1 MQFINTNYS
10 ESNQI
15 KLRNQTIWFKKE
27 DIMDGSGIANTNT
40 GSVYE
45 EGALK
50 VHKLTPMEVIF
61 TIVGCGIGS
70 GCLGTAY
77 SARLAGFPVITFWLI
92 VSGILTLCS
101 MYYVAESALRTKK
114 LVQLP
119 GLAERYVGTTGR
131 FLIFLAV
138 VINSISCLIAYFN
151 GSGNIINQM
160 LGIPNW
166 MGTFIFLIP
175 AAIVTWFGLK
185 AVGVAGKYMSILM
198 AIMVIILTVASLA
211 SKDAEVSRLVV
222 SNWKYAVP
230 IFNVAAF
237 SYIGQYLVPD
247 LARGLSHDPKKLAP
261 SLLIGQII
269 VAALLIL
276 VPLGCF
282 VVNPANEI
290 TQVATIAWGEAIGL
304 WAFFVANIFALIAM
318 FTSFCPITQTLIS
331 NIVDFF
337 NFKSDEA
344 VKTRLPIMIIIIGIP
359 LFLTLSGMVGFVDAI
374 YFSGTFAAAIMA
386 ILPIIMVRRARKTG
400 DIEPEWNCGKLASW
414 PIQGIIIIMYGGTI
428 IYAIL
433 GAFGILPA
441 GW

>member
-1 MQFINTNYS
+1 MNNM
-10 ESNQI
+10 ND
-15 KLRNQTIWFKKE
+15 KGDHRP
-27 DIMDGSGIANTNT
+27 
-40 GSVYE
+40 VYE

-50 VHKLTPMEVIF
+50 VHKLTSMEVIF

-92 VSGILTLCS
+92 VSGALTLCS
-101 MYYVAESALRTKK
+101 MFYVAESALRTKK

-119 GLAERYVGTTGR
+119 GLAERYVGKAGR
-131 FLIFLAV
+131 VLIFLAV
-138 VINSISCLIAYFN
+138 VINSTSCLIAYFN
-151 GSGNIINQM
+151 GSGNIINQAFG
-160 LGIPNW
+160 LPNW
-166 MGTFIFLIP
+166 VGTLMFVIP
-175 AAIVTWFGLK
+175 AVIVTWFGLK
-185 AVGVAGKYMSILM
+185 AVGVAGKYMSSGM
-198 AIMVIILTVASLA
+198 AILVVVLTVASLV
-211 SKDAEVSRLVV
+211 SKDADVSRLAV
-222 SNWKYAVP
+222 SNWKYAIP

-261 SLLIGQII
+261 ALAIGQLL
-269 VAALLIL
+269 VALLLIL

-282 VVNPANEI
+282 IVNPADKI

-304 WAFFVANIFALIAM
+304 WAFFTANIFALIAM

-337 NFKSDEA
+337 RFKSDED
-344 VKTRLPIMIIIIGIP
+344 VKTRLPIMVIVVGIP
-359 LFLTLSGMVGFVDAI
+359 LFLAISGMVEFIDAI

-386 ILPIIMVRRARKTG
+386 ILPVIMIRKARKKG
-400 DIEPEWNCGKLASW
+400 DIEPEWNCGRLASW
-414 PIQGIIIIMYGGTI
+414 PIQAVIILLYGGTI
-428 IYAIL
+428 VYAIAGAL
-433 GAFGILPA
+433 GVLPA